1 MRNEFLR
8 LVSESEPLLLE
19 PTDGSDVLM
28 NERDLFNYIDPN
40 FEDWGTGEKGPAT
53 GECPVEV
60 YEMKAEGTFAQ
71 LFGSL
76 STDPRL
82 LCLTQAQILS
92 FVKVHGLL
100 LRSKTFGTFFLF
112 EFKGNLLIAAIGI
125 CPGGTHRARL
135 ECAVFAESE
144 VVGLV
149 TRSARRE
156 DIARAVHRAVV
167 MLRRNGVAGPV
178 VFDCLRRRWRE
189 EPLPR
194 RAGPGG
200 TGGRGVRPRGSAD
213 GGRARSGA
221 GWPRGPSRRL
231 NRLSRAPVPR
241 PASHGLAWEAFASR
255 RTCAA
260 RCRAHRPGGPP
271 RRGLLEIVRE
281 SAAA

>member
-60 YEMKAEGTFAQ
+60 YEMEAEGTFAQ

-112 EFKGNLLIAAIGI
+112 ESKGNLLIAAIGI

-135 ECAVFAESE
+135 YRFEDPE
-144 VVGLV
+144 VWHLTATHGGVRLKERG
-149 TRSARRE
+149 R
-156 DIARAVHRAVV
+156 VV
-167 MLRRNGVAGPV
+167 V
-178 VFDCLRRRWRE
+178 
-189 EPLPR
+189 PR
-194 RAGPGG
+194 
-200 TGGRGVRPRGSAD
+200 GRGGS
-213 GGRARSGA
+213 
-221 GWPRGPSRRL
+221 SR
-231 NRLSRAPVPR
+231 
-241 PASHGLAWEAFASR
+241 
-255 RTCAA
+255 
-260 RCRAHRPGGPP
+260 
-271 RRGLLEIVRE
+271 
-281 SAAA
+281 